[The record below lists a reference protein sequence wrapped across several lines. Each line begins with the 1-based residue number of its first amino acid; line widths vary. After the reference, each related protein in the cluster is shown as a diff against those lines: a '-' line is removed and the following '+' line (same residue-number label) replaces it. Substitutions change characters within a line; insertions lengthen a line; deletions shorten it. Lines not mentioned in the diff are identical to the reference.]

1 MIIVLG
7 YGRETRAWLERRD
20 PADTRE
26 VLVLDEA
33 APAPDVGRPL
43 VHVDLDDVVAVRAA
57 IGERRVEQV
66 VRSPGVSPYRPGP
79 AWLVGLAPCA

>member
-1 MIIVLG
+1 MIVVLG

-33 APAPDVGRPL
+33 PSVQHAGQEAGAARRTL
-43 VHVDLDDVVAVRAA
+43 VHVDLDDDVAVRAA
-57 IGERRVEQV
+57 VGEHR
-66 VRSPGVSPYRPGP
+66 G
-79 AWLVGLAPCA
+79 